1 MSFLPN
7 PSSKLVAQTRDK
19 MRTLESNYAYR
30 SAALRYVLR
39 LKMKTKPHQEL
50 NPDVVNQL
58 LNAILLGVCL
68 ISTAKAIGVVGENPK
83 H

>member
-7 PSSKLVAQTRDK
+7 PSSKSVAQTRDK

-30 SAALRYVLR
+30 SATLRYVLC
-39 LKMKTKPHQEL
+39 LKMKTKTHQEL
-50 NPDVVNQL
+50 NPEVVNQL
-58 LNAILLGVCL
+58 VNAILLGVCL
-68 ISTAKAIGVVGENPK
+68 ISRAKGIGVVGENSK